1 MNAHDTRGGQ
11 RLRPLLPTLLLL
23 ATAACGIKARP
34 ADAPDASTGKIIT
47 AEMVE
52 ESGADTIWEA
62 LRKLVPSTLFT
73 EDVGGKPARIRRRGA
88 STIALVEDMLIFMD
102 RTRLGDVRVLDE
114 LPARSIERIHVLT
127 GIDATTRFGTNAGDG
142 VIQIFT
148 RAN

>member
-1 MNAHDTRGGQ
+1 MDVHQ
-11 RLRPLLPTLLLL
+11 RTGRWAPGALVLLLL
-23 ATAACGIKARP
+23 LTAGCGIKARP
-34 ADAPDASTGKIIT
+34 ADAPDAFTGRIIT
-47 AEMVE
+47 ADMVE
-52 ESGADTIWEA
+52 ESGAHTMWEA

-73 EDVGGKPARIRRRGA
+73 EDAGGKPARIRRRGA

-102 RTRLGDVRVLDE
+102 RTRLGDVGVLDE